1 MNHKLSTWI
10 KKYYSNIIYSIIIIF
25 IFFLYYT
32 FVFKQYQSVIKN
44 QIELQFASDM
54 KMKALLL
61 DNTISKNI
69 QGVKSISSRST
80 IRNKIIEYQ
89 NGNISFEALKSF
101 TLPKY
106 IDGIKALENII
117 WARRYIHSDILIE
130 QGNCNQNIDS
140 IIAKTNKKETSA
152 QTFINDT
159 TLVTYVSSPILD
171 DDSIIGQDIICFNTN
186 SALNKIINKDIKFN
200 ILPINTSIKDNQV
213 YYSKDSAIC
222 NINSEFLNASFEFS
236 ISQQRLF
243 HDLNIFYKNQSIITI
258 LLLNSLVLILYI
270 FHRKKQLIN
279 LQKSEYFETLAA
291 EKTAKLNQTVVQ
303 LLELNEQKEESEKR
317 FKTIY
322 EDNGSIMIIINP
334 QNYKIENANK
344 AAQEFYGY
352 TKEQFTNLKIYDLNV
367 LPREKVKNELN
378 TVIINNKA
386 YFNFKHKLATGEI
399 KDVEVYSS
407 PIKFDNNVKLIS
419 IVHDITER
427 KLYKDK
433 IEKLN
438 IDLSNSIQ
446 NHQLLE
452 SKLRTIVDMSPIAII
467 MSTGTKQK
475 IDYINPVFM
484 KLFGYTVDDIST
496 IPEWWSIAIPDKNT
510 SDKISNEWN
519 ERVKRANENN
529 SKINPIEV
537 EVTCK
542 NGSLKRIKWGYISSG
557 IQNWAFGIDLT
568 ELRNTEK
575 HLRKAKLKVE
585 EDAMLLQELNA
596 TKDKF
601 FRIVAH
607 DLKSP
612 FNAILGFTSTLLDNF
627 NLYGQEEIKKY
638 VKVIDNSAKNTYGLL
653 ENLLTWSQAQTGKT
667 IYKPQSINVKK
678 IIYKTIRQL
687 EVVASAKNISIIF
700 DVNKDLSVYAD
711 ENMLNTVLRNLINNA
726 IKFTPEDGRIEV
738 NAIQNDANIVFVVKD
753 NGVGMS
759 EEIIDKLFKIEEKI
773 STKGTNNESG
783 TGLGLLLANEFIK
796 KHNGS
801 INVESELGKGSV
813 FKIQLPLN

>member
-1 MNHKLSTWI
+1 MNNKLTAWI
-10 KKYYSNIIYSIIIIF
+10 KKYYSNALYSIIIIL

-32 FVFKQYQSVIKN
+32 FVFKQYQSVIKS
-44 QIELQFASDM
+44 QTEHQFVSDM

-61 DNTISKNI
+61 DNTLSKNI

-89 NGNISFEALKSF
+89 EGSITFDELKTF

-106 IDGIKALENII
+106 KEGIKALENII

-130 QGNCNQNIDS
+130 QGNCNQNVDT
-140 IIAKTNKKETSA
+140 IIAKTNKNKVSA
-152 QTFINDT
+152 QAFHNDT
-159 TLVTYVSSPILD
+159 TLVTFVSSPIFD
-171 DDSIIGQDIICFNTN
+171 NDNIIGQDIICFNTN
-186 SALNKIINKDIKFN
+186 TALNKIINKEIKFN
-200 ILPINTSIKDNQV
+200 ILPVNKTINENQI
-213 YYSKDSAIC
+213 YYSADSAIC
-222 NINSEFLNASFEFS
+222 NIKSDFLDASYEFS
-236 ISQQRLF
+236 ISQERLF
-243 HDLNIFYKNQSIITI
+243 HDLNSFYKNQTIIT
-258 LLLNSLVLILYI
+258 LLLLTSLTLILHI
-270 FHRKKQLIN
+270 FHRKKQLTN

-291 EKTAKLNQTVVQ
+291 QKTAKLNQTVNQ
-303 LLELNEQKEESEKR
+303 LLELNKQKEESEKR

-322 EDNGSIMIIINP
+322 EDNRSIMMIINP
-334 QNYKIENANK
+334 KNYQIEDANNA
-344 AAQEFYGY
+344 ALDFYGY
-352 TKEQFTNLKIYDLNV
+352 TKEQLANLKIYDLNV
-367 LPREKVKNELN
+367 LPREKVKNEVN
-378 TVIINNKA
+378 TVIIKNKA
-386 YFNFKHKLATGEI
+386 YFNFKHKLANGEI
-399 KDVEVYSS
+399 RDVEVYSS
-407 PIKFDNNVKLIS
+407 PIEFDDNVKLIS

-433 IEKLN
+433 IERLN
-438 IDLSNSIQ
+438 VELSNSIQ

-452 SKLRTIVDMSPIAII
+452 SKLKTIVDMSPIAII
-467 MSTGTKQK
+467 MSTGTSQK

-484 KLFGYTVDDIST
+484 QLLGYTIDDFQT
-496 IPEWWSIAIPDKNT
+496 IPEWWSIAIPDKNE
-510 SDKISNEWN
+510 SEKISFEWN

-542 NGSLKRIKWGYISSG
+542 NGSKKRIKWGYISSG

-585 EDAMLLQELNA
+585 EDALLLQELNA

-612 FNAILGFTSTLLDNF
+612 FNAILGFTSTLLNNF
-627 NLYGQEEIKKY
+627 TLYTPEDIKKY
-638 VKVIDNSAKNTYGLL
+638 VQVIDRSAKNTYGLL

-667 IYKPQSINVKK
+667 IYKPKSINVKK
-678 IIYKTIRQL
+678 LIYTTIIQL

-700 DVNKDLSVYAD
+700 DVDKELNVFAD

-738 NAIQNDANIVFVVKD
+738 NAIQNDSDIIFIVKD

-759 EEIIDKLFKIEEKI
+759 EDIMDKLFKIEEKI

-801 INVESELGKGSV
+801 IDVESEPGKGSI